1 MALNAAPISAP
12 KLAIIA
18 GGGELPARLVASC
31 RAAGRECFVLA
42 LQGHADPKQIPADVE
57 QAWIRLGAAGRGLR
71 LMREAGVAELVMAG
85 PVRRPTVME
94 LRPDWRTALFFAKVG
109 LKALGDDGLLRAIIG
124 ELEEEGFRVVG
135 IDSILGD
142 LLAPA
147 GVWGQIRPDSQ
158 AEADIA
164 RGLEVLRSLGTLDI
178 GQAVVVQQGIVLG
191 VEAVEGTAALIERCG
206 SLRRDGPG
214 GVLVKI
220 AKPGQERRA
229 DLPTV
234 GNLTVRQARAAG
246 LRGIAVE
253 AGNTLVVG
261 RQEMLAEAEAAR
273 LFIIGVGTESP
284 DPSNL

>member
-1 MALNAAPISAP
+1 MAS

-18 GGGELPARLVASC
+18 GGGELPARLVAAC
-31 RAAGRECFVLA
+31 RKAGRACFVLA
-42 LQGHADPKQIPADVE
+42 LEGHADPAQIPNDVE
-57 QAWIRLGAAGRGLR
+57 QAWIRLGGAGRGLR
-71 LMREAGVAELVMAG
+71 LMREAGVEELVMAG
-85 PVRRPTVME
+85 PVRRPTLME

-109 LKALGDDGLLRAIIG
+109 LKALGDDGLLRAVIG
-124 ELEEEGFRVVG
+124 ELEQEGFRVVG
-135 IDSILGD
+135 VDSILDD
-142 LLAPA
+142 LLASA
-147 GVWGQIRPDSQ
+147 GVWGTVRPDAQ

-164 RGLEVLRSLGTLDI
+164 RGLEVLRSLGALDI

-206 SLRRDGPG
+206 GLRREGPG

-234 GNLTVRQARAAG
+234 GVLTVRQARSAG

-253 AGNTLVVG
+253 AGNTLVVQ
-261 RQEMLAEAEAAR
+261 RQEMMTEAEAAG
-273 LFIIGVGTESP
+273 LFIVGVPQS
-284 DPSNL
+284 